1 MLITKAAIS
10 ALLDCSHIFPIT
22 RFHHTT
28 IKWFIV
34 GECLSSC
41 TEEAAKCEK
50 SERVQR
56 GHTLGARV
64 ERRPVP
70 LQLRELLAKQNSAVP
85 RWFLA

>member
-22 RFHHTT
+22 RFHHTS

-34 GECLSSC
+34 GECLASC

-50 SERVQR
+50 SVKGPTRPYLRRKSREAPSA
-56 GHTLGARV
+56 TPAR
-64 ERRPVP
+64 EF
-70 LQLRELLAKQNSAVP
+70 LAKQNSAVS
-85 RWFLA
+85 RWFLP